1 MYQGQE
7 YPDGYEFVEEKD
19 PCSVCS
25 CYGGEVVCS
34 RLPCYHHCRH
44 PYTAPGQ
51 CCGECDRT
59 PPSPS
64 HALVRNAI
72 VTKNNND
79 VCPTTGDN
87 DNAK

>member
-59 PPSPS
+59 HLHTLSFEMQ
-64 HALVRNAI
+64 L
-72 VTKNNND
+72 
-79 VCPTTGDN
+79 
-87 DNAK
+87 